1 MKKSALYKVKNIFK
15 SLWEINKINMLNI
28 MENPYELFECDEEVN
43 EDDDLQS
50 QIDSDNEKNDLINQT
65 ERMKLQED
73 SDLEPEEK
81 DMPKLPK

>member
-1 MKKSALYKVKNIFK
+1 MKKSALYKVKYIFK

-28 MENPYELFECDEEVN
+28 MENPNELFECDEGIN

-50 QIDSDNEKNDLINQT
+50 QIDSDNEENNLINQT

-81 DMPKLPK
+81 DIPKLPK